1 MSLDTTLRESIR
13 ALTALSSPFISLS
26 KVSIKIKLFMVKLMF
41 LVSVM
46 RLLKMIDY
54 KDKGEKI
61 LKKHDVI
68 LVRYD
73 EIALK
78 SKKVRT
84 RYEQILVKNIS
95 SMLNADGCKYSAI
108 TREMGRVFIHSEDAD
123 ALKSAVKV
131 FGVVSA
137 SPVYACEPTLE
148 SASELCSEAAGNI
161 QEGQA
166 FAIRARRAGNH
177 DFTSRDIAVAC
188 GNAVLELDK
197 NIRVDLDNPDVEIF
211 VEIRQK
217 RAYVFTGSIK
227 GVGGLPLGTQGK
239 MVALISGGIDSPVAA
254 WLMMKRGCEIVP
266 LYLNN
271 EPFSDG
277 TTRDRAMNCIDA
289 LQKWS
294 PQKKFTLYEAPHGEN
309 LLAFLNNCDNRLN
322 CVLCRRMM
330 YRIASEVLKLEGAH
344 GIITGSSLGQVA
356 SQTSQNML
364 AEMYGMEYPVYHPLI
379 GLDKLE
385 ITELA
390 RKIGSF
396 EPSTKPATCC
406 MASPEYPSTA
416 AKLEEVVKAEKL
428 IDVASL
434 VASAMKNIKRR

>member
-1 MSLDTTLRESIR
+1 MEK
-13 ALTALSSPFISLS
+13 
-26 KVSIKIKLFMVKLMF
+26 KVL
-41 LVSVM
+41 
-46 RLLKMIDY
+46 
-54 KDKGEKI
+54 KI
-61 LKKHDVI
+61 LDVI

-73 EIALK
+73 ELALK
-78 SKKVRT
+78 SNRVRA
-84 RYEQILVKNIS
+84 RYEQVLIKNLKAMLYADCSSYSEIS
-95 SMLNADGCKYSAI
+95 K
-108 TREMGRVFIHSEDAD
+108 EMGRVFIHTEDPN

-137 SPVYACEPTLE
+137 SPAYTCEPTLE
-148 SASELCSEAAGNI
+148 SAAKLCAEVAGNI
-161 QEGQA
+161 MKGGQS

-177 DFTSRDIAVAC
+177 NFTSRDIGVVCGDAVFQQM
-188 GNAVLELDK
+188 DK
-197 NIRVDLDNPDVEIF
+197 NTTIDLDNPDIEIF

-217 RAYVFTGSIK
+217 RAYAFTESVK
-227 GVGGLPLGTQGK
+227 GAGGLPMGTQGK

-271 EPFSDG
+271 EPFSDE
-277 TTRDRAMNCIDA
+277 TTRERAMQCIDV

-294 PQKKFTLYEAPHGEN
+294 PQKKFTIYEAPHGEN
-309 LLAFLNNCDNRLN
+309 LLAFLSNCDNRLN

-330 YRIASEVLKLEGAH
+330 YRIASEVLKLESAH

-364 AEMYGMEYPVYHPLI
+364 AEMYGMEYPIYHPLI

-385 ITELA
+385 ITDIA
-390 RKIGSF
+390 RKIGTF

-406 MASPEYPSTA
+406 MAVPEYPSTA
-416 AKLEEVVKAEKL
+416 AKPQEVIEAEKL
-428 IDVASL
+428 IDVPSL
-434 VASAMKNIKRR
+434 TDSMVKNIKKFTR